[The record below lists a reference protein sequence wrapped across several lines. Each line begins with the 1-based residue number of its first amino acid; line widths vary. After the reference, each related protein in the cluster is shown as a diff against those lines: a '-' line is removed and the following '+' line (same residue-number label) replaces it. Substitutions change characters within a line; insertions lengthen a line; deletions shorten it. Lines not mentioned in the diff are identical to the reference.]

1 MATQQPNTPDPFA
14 SLGGGIY
21 QNGGWLPPGHP
32 AIQQGQEPTATA
44 PPPSA
49 GPTQPG
55 TPTAPAAPTTPTGA
69 PLATNAAQISQ
80 PFYQTLHS
88 ILSRPQ
94 TVTAN
99 DPQVKETV
107 NASRA
112 EEERNFARSRQMMAE
127 RSAAEGTNMSGAFDA
142 NLANQR
148 AGIGARQSSLVANLL
163 REAQGQRDTTT
174 LAGLGV
180 GQGIMSDS
188 DRNIL
193 QRELAGLDA
202 ALRREGMGIDR
213 EQIEAGKEEGAAE
226 RALRRALADQST
238 GFNYAQLGQQG
249 EQFGQNLS
257 ANIGMNEAQLNQALV
272 LALLQGG
279 A

>member
-1 MATQQPNTPDPFA
+1 
-14 SLGGGIY
+14 
-21 QNGGWLPPGHP
+21 
-32 AIQQGQEPTATA
+32 
-44 PPPSA
+44 
-49 GPTQPG
+49 
-55 TPTAPAAPTTPTGA
+55 
-69 PLATNAAQISQ
+69 LATNAAQISQ